1 MRLTSKLSLALLS
14 TGALLA
20 QTITPPP
27 QPTAGPGGSDY
38 PFASYSRST
47 KFLNS
52 LQTSN
57 GYYIYQPEQ
66 PQPAT
71 APVAL
76 FIHGYDGNTTKPYEI
91 WMQHVAQMGYIVI
104 WVEYDTLTSPK
115 KYASV
120 VFKDY
125 QTALKTI
132 TSNPGTYVQPAT
144 DSNGNIL
151 STVFGHSAGATL
163 SFQVADMAAMAG
175 SGVAPFKSIVA
186 VETGEG
192 AIPVDFDVSAIP
204 ASTQLVM
211 VVGDED
217 SQNTRCLA
225 SQFWGEVTQIPASN
239 RDFLEAITDTYGTPQ
254 QIGNHWFP
262 LTSNEPH
269 DTAAVDD
276 RDYNIT
282 WKLSVGDFN
291 CAIYGTQCNYGLGH
305 GGFDQITMGNWSDGT
320 PVKPLLWI
328 QDPVSYF
335 ASQCAGN

>member
-1 MRLTSKLSLALLS
+1 MRTITTLSLALLS
-14 TGALLA
+14 GGALLS
-20 QTITPPP
+20 QTITAPP
-27 QPTAGPGGSDY
+27 QPTIGPGGSDY
-38 PFASYSRST
+38 PFASYYKST
-47 KFLNS
+47 KFLHS

-57 GYYIYQPEQ
+57 GFYIYQPQQ

-76 FIHGYDGNTTKPYEI
+76 FIHGYDGNTTTPYEV
-91 WMQHVAQMGYIVI
+91 WMQQVAQMGYIVI
-104 WVEYDTLTSPK
+104 WVEYDTLTGPK
-115 KYASV
+115 TYASTIL
-120 VFKDY
+120 KDY
-125 QTALKTI
+125 QKALATI
-132 TSNPGTYVQPAT
+132 ASKPGTYVQPAT

-163 SFQVADMAAMAG
+163 SFQVADLAAMPG

-192 AIPVDFDVSAIP
+192 GVPVDFDVSAIP

-225 SQFWGEVTQIPASN
+225 SKFWGEVTQIPSSN
-239 RDFLEAITDTYGTPQ
+239 RDFLEVITDTYGTPQ
-254 QIGNHWFP
+254 QLGNHWFP
-262 LTSNEPH
+262 LTSKERH
-269 DTAAVDD
+269 DDASVDD
-276 RDYNIT
+276 RDYNVT
-282 WKLSVGDFN
+282 WKLSVGEFN

-305 GGFDQITMGNWSDGT
+305 GSFDQITMGNWSDGT

-328 QDPVSYF
+328 QDPVTYF
-335 ASQCAGN
+335 ASQCPGN